1 MTVGVF
7 GAEPDVADGEVDSLS
22 PEHVVTLVRFL
33 ASPAAEAV
41 NGQVF
46 IVSGPDVTLVAA
58 PSVEKKFSAASSA
71 WNPEDLSGT
80 LQEYFAARDPELS
93 FSATALMGN

>member
-1 MTVGVF
+1 M
-7 GAEPDVADGEVDSLS
+7 
-22 PEHVVTLVRFL
+22 TLVRFL
-33 ASPAAEAV
+33 ASPAAEGV

-46 IVSGPDVTLVAA
+46 IVYGSDVTLVAA
-58 PSVEKKFSAASSA
+58 PSAEKKFTAEGAT

-80 LQEYFAARDPELS
+80 LHDYFATRDPELT